1 MLEATVV
8 VITLRTMRTLSL
20 IWPSMQ
26 PVPLPLPNTAHT
38 IYSLPPPTNH
48 LAGLVNQLVGQ
59 DHLLLSFPVLW
70 LIKPLIISHGPP
82 WSYPGFI
89 WSSTNP
95 RKNQER
101 ISRLTHA
108 ASPTL
113 QRRTKQLTIYS
124 PCLLFLLFVLSFIIG
139 RFIFFVFFF
148 CSFVYFLLF
157 FFFFSLFRSFVGSS
171 AFLHFFFLYR
181 KHLTKNSLNH
191 ILAERWKKIVVFVII
206 IFNVDFFIPICEGF
220 FYS

>member
-1 MLEATVV
+1 MLEATVE
-8 VITLRTMRTLSL
+8 VITSRTMRTLSL

-48 LAGLVNQLVGQ
+48 LEGLVNQLVGQ

-82 WSYPGFI
+82 WSCPGFI

-95 RKNQER
+95 RKNQEH

-124 PCLLFLLFVLSFIIG
+124 PCLLLLLLVLSFIIG
-139 RFIFFVFFF
+139 RLIFFVIFFF
-148 CSFVYFLLF
+148 VLLYNFFLFLF
-157 FFFFSLFRSFVGSS
+157 QIFCWVVCFLPFFSFIEN
-171 AFLHFFFLYR
+171 
-181 KHLTKNSLNH
+181 T
-191 ILAERWKKIVVFVII
+191 WQKIASII
-206 IFNVDFFIPICEGF
+206 
-220 FYS
+220 Y